1 METLGLRERK
11 KQRTRQLIAD
21 TAARLFAE
29 RGYEHVAVSDVARA
43 AEVSEPTVYN
53 YFPTKERL
61 VLDRDEEISDHL
73 TQLIKA
79 RAPGVSPAGA
89 IRQEALGFLE
99 GIRSIPTDQFR
110 GGLGYL
116 AAISPTVRRLCLEMT
131 DRLADAIAVVLVET
145 TDTANMASAKV
156 QAIALAWVFQTI
168 TDEAG
173 RRIID
178 GQHPTQIADEVR
190 PIIEAIIDE
199 LDKWPKDVDETIPG
213 LPDRRRHR

>member
-1 METLGLRERK
+1 MDTLGLRERK
-11 KQRTRQLIAD
+11 KQRTRRLIAD

-79 RAPGVSPAGA
+79 RSPGVSPAAA
-89 IRQEALGFLE
+89 IRQQALGFVE
-99 GIRSIPTDQFR
+99 GIRSIPTDQMR

-116 AAISPTVRRLCLEMT
+116 AAISPTVRRMCLEMT
-131 DRLADAIAVVLVET
+131 DRLADAIAVALAET
-145 TDTANMASAKV
+145 TEAPNMPSAKV
-156 QAIALAWVFQTI
+156 HAVALAWVFQTI
-168 TDEAG
+168 TDESG

-178 GQHPTQIADEVR
+178 GQQPTQIADELR
-190 PIIEAIIDE
+190 PIIEAIIDD
-199 LDKWPKDVDETIPG
+199 LDGWLTVMNGAD
-213 LPDRRRHR
+213 

>member
-1 METLGLRERK
+1 MTTAGLRERK
-11 KQRTRQLIAD
+11 KQRTRRLIAD

-29 RGYEHVAVSDVARA
+29 RGYEHVAVRDVARA

-73 TQLIKA
+73 TRLIRA
-79 RAPGVSPAGA
+79 RSPGVSPAAA
-89 IRQEALGFLE
+89 IRHEALNFVE
-99 GIRSIPTDQFR
+99 GIRSVPADQFR

-116 AAISPTVRRLCLEMT
+116 AAISPTVRRMCLEMT
-131 DRLADAIAVVLVET
+131 DRLADAIAVALAET
-145 TDTANMASAKV
+145 AQAPNMPCAKV
-156 QAIALAWVFQTI
+156 HAVALAWVFQTI

-178 GQHPTQIADEVR
+178 GQRPTQIADELR
-190 PIIEAIIDE
+190 PIVEAIIDD
-199 LDKWPKDVDETIPG
+199 LDGWLTVVYGAD
-213 LPDRRRHR
+213 